1 MNSSNNIVRVYPI
14 RTSKKEWI
22 VPLHCYHVCTPRC
35 ARMYVRDQ
43 SDLSIDRYILVDNP
57 EYADDK
63 CPRATQLERT
73 FVRLHSFDIE
83 QPVGGTGPLYDP
95 DMIVIPDTD
104 FSVTLSYPL
113 SYPVN
118 ITIRSPTS
126 RGFTL
131 SELIYSIKM
140 LYHYIYQEEERTSTP
155 RSYHLKKDCIKCIN
169 KKVEDFVK
177 ESSPPKGAE
186 CSICYNKYSE
196 HPDDACELKCNH
208 VYHKQ
213 CIFRWLENA
222 KTCPLCRQQV
232 IECEDC
238 NGTGII
244 YYDYNGVVIPIE
256 HRGSILNRNTTDG
269 VYGIF
274 GHDLE
279 DLVIEHI
286 HYNRVEKLLTLY
298 IGS

>member
-1 MNSSNNIVRVYPI
+1 M
-14 RTSKKEWI
+14 
-22 VPLHCYHVCTPRC
+22 
-35 ARMYVRDQ
+35 
-43 SDLSIDRYILVDNP
+43 
-57 EYADDK
+57 
-63 CPRATQLERT
+63 
-73 FVRLHSFDIE
+73 
-83 QPVGGTGPLYDP
+83 
-95 DMIVIPDTD
+95 
-104 FSVTLSYPL
+104 
-113 SYPVN
+113 
-118 ITIRSPTS
+118 
-126 RGFTL
+126 
-131 SELIYSIKM
+131 
-140 LYHYIYQEEERTSTP
+140 
-155 RSYHLKKDCIKCIN
+155 
-169 KKVEDFVK
+169 
-177 ESSPPKGAE
+177 
-186 CSICYNKYSE
+186 
-196 HPDDACELKCNH
+196 
-208 VYHKQ
+208 
-213 CIFRWLENA
+213 ENA